1 MFGTGIKTVEGRLFV
16 SQRQP
21 PICTYLCTYN
31 FLEAC
36 SSRNHVSHS
45 WRSNASIGFSCGKPI
60 YMYYAA
66 PFYRSASNQES
77 SPFLCSPLVL
87 LLLHLAP
94 RQLSVSFFFFIRLF
108 IQAFSLCLIFFFF
121 YHLSTFSSFSF
132 LSNYL
137 SLLDRRSIF
146 ISPFIFSCTFP
157 AFSSSHPFL
166 QSLYPSFCSPILLFS
181 SASDLYPSFVSRRL
195 SSTLSFFPRFQE
207 RGTEALVLLFDILK
221 ISFDFIFLYASLRFF
236 SLIISYFLFSPIFSF
251 YFALVCFFAFL
262 YSFFL
267 FILLLKSLLL
277 FNRSIFISLF

>member
-108 IQAFSLCLIFFFF
+108 IQAFSLCLIFLFFF
-121 YHLSTFSSFSF
+121 IIYPLSPVSPFYLITYLFSTVDLFSSHRLYFRVRF
-132 LSNYL
+132 LL
-137 SLLDRRSIF
+137 S
-146 ISPFIFSCTFP
+146 PPVT
-157 AFSSSHPFL
+157 
-166 QSLYPSFCSPILLFS
+166 PSFSRSTPLFASPILLFS

-207 RGTEALVLLFDILK
+207 RGGFSFTFRHLKNFFRFHFLVC
-221 ISFDFIFLYASLRFF
+221 ISSIFF
-236 SLIISYFLFSPIFSF
+236 SNHFLFPFFF
-251 YFALVCFFAFL
+251 Y
-262 YSFFL
+262 L
-267 FILLLKSLLL
+267 FILFCSRMFLCL
-277 FNRSIFISLF
+277 FILFFPVYSIVKIPFII

>member
-16 SQRQP
+16 SRQP

-108 IQAFSLCLIFFFF
+108 IQAFSLCLIFLFFF
-121 YHLSTFSSFSF
+121 IIYPLSPVSPFYLITYLFSTVDLFSSHRLYFRVRF
-132 LSNYL
+132 LL
-137 SLLDRRSIF
+137 S
-146 ISPFIFSCTFP
+146 PPVT
-157 AFSSSHPFL
+157 
-166 QSLYPSFCSPILLFS
+166 PSFSRSTPLFASPILLFS

-207 RGTEALVLLFDILK
+207 RGGFSFTFRHLKNFFRFHFLVC
-221 ISFDFIFLYASLRFF
+221 ISSIFF
-236 SLIISYFLFSPIFSF
+236 SNHFLFP
-251 YFALVCFFAFL
+251 FFP
-262 YSFFL
+262 YL
-267 FILLLKSLLL
+267 FILFCSRMFLCL
-277 FNRSIFISLF
+277 FILFFPVYSIVKIPFII

>member
-87 LLLHLAP
+87 LLLHLAS

-207 RGTEALVLLFDILK
+207 RGGFSFTFRHLKNFFRFHFLVC
-221 ISFDFIFLYASLRFF
+221 ISSIFF
-236 SLIISYFLFSPIFSF
+236 SNHFLFP
-251 YFALVCFFAFL
+251 FFP
-262 YSFFL
+262 YL
-267 FILLLKSLLL
+267 FILFCSRMFLCL
-277 FNRSIFISLF
+277 FILFFPVYSIVKIPFII

>member
-60 YMYYAA
+60 YICITQL
-66 PFYRSASNQES
+66 RSIDLPATRSLLPS
-77 SPFLCSPLVL
+77 SVPLLSCSFFIL
-87 LLLHLAP
+87 LLVNF
-94 RQLSVSFFFFIRLF
+94 RCLSSSSFVCSSKHFLFVS
-108 IQAFSLCLIFFFF
+108 SFFFF

-166 QSLYPSFCSPILLFS
+166 QSLYPSFCLSYS
-181 SASDLYPSFVSRRL
+181 SFFVCFRS
-195 SSTLSFFPRFQE
+195 LSFFC
-207 RGTEALVLLFDILK
+207 
-221 ISFDFIFLYASLRFF
+221 ISS
-236 SLIISYFLFSPIFSF
+236 
-251 YFALVCFFAFL
+251 
-262 YSFFL
+262 
-267 FILLLKSLLL
+267 
-277 FNRSIFISLF
+277 SIFHSLFLSKVPRARRL

>member
-121 YHLSTFSSFSF
+121 FYHLSTFSSFSF

-166 QSLYPSFCSPILLFS
+166 QSLYPSFCLSYS
-181 SASDLYPSFVSRRL
+181 SFFVCFRS
-195 SSTLSFFPRFQE
+195 LSFFC
-207 RGTEALVLLFDILK
+207 
-221 ISFDFIFLYASLRFF
+221 ISS
-236 SLIISYFLFSPIFSF
+236 
-251 YFALVCFFAFL
+251 
-262 YSFFL
+262 
-267 FILLLKSLLL
+267 
-277 FNRSIFISLF
+277 SIFYSLFLSKVPRARRL

>member
-121 YHLSTFSSFSF
+121 FIIYPLSPVSPFYLITYLFSTVDLFSSHRLYFRVRF
-132 LSNYL
+132 LL
-137 SLLDRRSIF
+137 S
-146 ISPFIFSCTFP
+146 PPVT
-157 AFSSSHPFL
+157 
-166 QSLYPSFCSPILLFS
+166 PSFSRSTPLFASPILLFS

-207 RGTEALVLLFDILK
+207 RGGFSFTFRYLKNFFRFHFLVC
-221 ISFDFIFLYASLRFF
+221 ISSIFF
-236 SLIISYFLFSPIFSF
+236 SNHFLFP
-251 YFALVCFFAFL
+251 FFP
-262 YSFFL
+262 YL
-267 FILLLKSLLL
+267 FILFCSRMFLCL
-277 FNRSIFISLF
+277 FILFFPVYSIVKIPFII

>member
-121 YHLSTFSSFSF
+121 IIYPLSPV
-132 LSNYL
+132 
-137 SLLDRRSIF
+137 
-146 ISPFIFSCTFP
+146 SPFYLITYLFSTVD
-157 AFSSSHPFL
+157 
-166 QSLYPSFCSPILLFS
+166 LFS
-181 SASDLYPSFVSRRL
+181 SHRLYFRVRFLLSPPVTPSFSRSTPLFALLFFFFRL
-195 SSTLSFFPRFQE
+195 LPISILLLYLVVYLLLSLSFQGSKSE
-207 RGTEALVLLFDILK
+207 EALVLLFDILK

-251 YFALVCFFAFL
+251 YFALVCFFVFL

>member
-121 YHLSTFSSFSF
+121 FIIYPLSPVSPFYLITYLFSTVDLFSSHRLYFRVRF
-132 LSNYL
+132 LL
-137 SLLDRRSIF
+137 S
-146 ISPFIFSCTFP
+146 PPVT
-157 AFSSSHPFL
+157 
-166 QSLYPSFCSPILLFS
+166 PSFSRSTPLFASPILLFS

-221 ISFDFIFLYASLRFF
+221 ISISFSCMHLFDFFL
-236 SLIISYFLFSPIFSF
+236 
-251 YFALVCFFAFL
+251 
-262 YSFFL
+262 
-267 FILLLKSLLL
+267 
-277 FNRSIFISLF
+277 

>member
-94 RQLSVSFFFFIRLF
+94 RQLSVSFFFFICLF

-121 YHLSTFSSFSF
+121 IIYPLSPVSPFYLITYLFSTVDLFSSHRLYFRVRF
-132 LSNYL
+132 LL
-137 SLLDRRSIF
+137 S
-146 ISPFIFSCTFP
+146 PPVT
-157 AFSSSHPFL
+157 
-166 QSLYPSFCSPILLFS
+166 PSFSRSTPLFASPILLFS

-207 RGTEALVLLFDILK
+207 RGGFSFTFRHLKNFFRFHFLVC
-221 ISFDFIFLYASLRFF
+221 ISSIFF
-236 SLIISYFLFSPIFSF
+236 SNHFLFP
-251 YFALVCFFAFL
+251 FFP
-262 YSFFL
+262 YL
-267 FILLLKSLLL
+267 FILFCSRMFLCL
-277 FNRSIFISLF
+277 FILFFPVYSIVKIPFII

>member
-121 YHLSTFSSFSF
+121 IIYPLSPVSPFYLITYLFSTVDLFSSHRLYFRVRF
-132 LSNYL
+132 LL
-137 SLLDRRSIF
+137 S
-146 ISPFIFSCTFP
+146 PPVT
-157 AFSSSHPFL
+157 
-166 QSLYPSFCSPILLFS
+166 PSFSRSTPLFASPILLFS

-207 RGTEALVLLFDILK
+207 RGGFSFTFRHLKNFFRFHFLVC
-221 ISFDFIFLYASLRFF
+221 ISSIFF
-236 SLIISYFLFSPIFSF
+236 SNHFLFP
-251 YFALVCFFAFL
+251 FFP
-262 YSFFL
+262 YL
-267 FILLLKSLLL
+267 FILFCSRMFLCL
-277 FNRSIFISLF
+277 FILFFPVYSIVKIPFII